1 MSFGVYFFFF
11 LIFQEIRIIMSFF
24 HTNSQTCKTLNNKI
38 PRTDIRCLFSTYAHN
53 VIMHVCIIN
62 GLIFRD
68 FFLAAISGINKKK
81 LCDDSYPNPRS
92 KIIRHTCIHL
102 YKIGK

>member
-11 LIFQEIRIIMSFF
+11 FLLIFQEIRIIMSFF

-38 PRTDIRCLFSTYAHN
+38 RQNRHKVCLFSTYAHN

-68 FFLAAISGINKKK
+68 FFFAAISGINKKN
-81 LCDDSYPNPRS
+81 YVTIVI
-92 KIIRHTCIHL
+92 KIRDQ
-102 YKIGK
+102 K

>member
-1 MSFGVYFFFF
+1 MSPICLLVSIFFFF

-38 PRTDIRCLFSTYAHN
+38 RQNRHKVCLFSTYAHN

-68 FFLAAISGINKKK
+68 FFFAAISGINKKN
-81 LCDDSYPNPRS
+81 YVT
-92 KIIRHTCIHL
+92 IVIQIRDQ
-102 YKIGK
+102 K

>member
-38 PRTDIRCLFSTYAHN
+38 RQNRHKVCLFSTYAHN
-53 VIMHVCIIN
+53 VIKHVCIIN

-68 FFLAAISGINKKK
+68 FFFFAAISRINKKN
-81 LCDDSYPNPRS
+81 YVTIVI
-92 KIIRHTCIHL
+92 KIRDQ
-102 YKIGK
+102 K

>member
-24 HTNSQTCKTLNNKI
+24 HTNSQTCKPLNNKI
-38 PRTDIRCLFSTYAHN
+38 RQNRHKVCLFSTYAHN
-53 VIMHVCIIN
+53 VIKHVCIIN

-68 FFLAAISGINKKK
+68 FFFFAAISRINKKN
-81 LCDDSYPNPRS
+81 YVTIVI
-92 KIIRHTCIHL
+92 KIRDQ
-102 YKIGK
+102 K